1 MVVSFDKIKK
11 FIDKK
16 KDSKNCLKKMQS
28 DAQNS
33 FYCVLKVR
41 SISCIFLCKFIKEGG
56 RYAKVYFKKGDYVL
70 NYSLFGSNINI
81 FCYEY
86 GSGRAVLV

>member
-1 MVVSFDKIKK
+1 MPK
-11 FIDKK
+11 
-16 KDSKNCLKKMQS
+16 
-28 DAQNS
+28 NS

-41 SISCIFLCKFIKEGG
+41 GISCIFLCKFIKEGG

-81 FCYEY
+81 F
-86 GSGRAVLV
+86 LL